1 MVHSPAF
8 RSDWLTKAAGAVR
21 KNLEHARSEGLFSA
35 CLSEQSNPKSEW
47 QRLVHIGRQEIEQT
61 CSRRVFEIARFFQD
75 DDGLSEMCKAC
86 SGEENLACAAGL
98 LQLDTFLDSDSVS
111 ATPPGANQIAAIF
124 GELHEA
130 DSLASQVEMA
140 RDETMQSL
148 IGFLLTLGMGM
159 LTASPAASVASA
171 APAALAA
178 PAAPAAVAASNPSS
192 EAATWLG
199 GIDSKPHAA
208 PSAGLAKDGIV
219 DDSEDGAAPS
229 APTAMPAQGTSE
241 TNEGAMKR
249 MLGARLKASDE
260 ATKDV

>member
-1 MVHSPAF
+1 MAHSPAF

-86 SGEENLACAAGL
+86 GGEENLACAAGL

-111 ATPPGANQIAAIF
+111 ASPAGANQIAAIF

-159 LTASPAASVASA
+159 LTASPAASVASE
-171 APAALAA
+171 APAAL
-178 PAAPAAVAASNPSS
+178 AAPAAVAASNPSS

-241 TNEGAMKR
+241 TKEGAMKR
-249 MLGARLKASDE
+249 MLGARSKAAE
-260 ATKDV
+260 GATKDV